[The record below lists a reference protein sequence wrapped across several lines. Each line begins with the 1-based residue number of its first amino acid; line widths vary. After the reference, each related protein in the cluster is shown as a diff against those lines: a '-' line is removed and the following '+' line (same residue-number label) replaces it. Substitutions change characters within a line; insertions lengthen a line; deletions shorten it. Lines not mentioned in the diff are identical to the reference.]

1 VTSKELAQVDVR
13 VDVEATEHTI
23 DGLLDAIEGLERT

>member
-1 VTSKELAQVDVR
+1 VTSKELAQFGVR

-23 DGLLDAIEGLERT
+23 DGLLDAIENIERI